1 MAKTTR
7 KELLNAPDEFITTTS
22 TTVKWIKENPVRFG
36 VSVAVAIVVFAGV
49 FGFYHWKTSRDN
61 EAMIAYSHA
70 WSSSQLTLE
79 VVQKYGDTDAAKL
92 AKLRLARMAYNE
104 KNPKMAL
111 SYAQEFLGGW
121 GDEDVYHWEGVL
133 IQGAAQALLKDYGK
147 AVASFD
153 ECIKSAPQNF
163 KDQALFSKAQALIAL
178 GKKDEARKA
187 LEAISASYRD
197 VALPVLASLEMQQGV
212 AN

>member
-7 KELLNAPDEFITTTS
+7 KELLNAPDEFITTTG
-22 TTVKWIKENPVRFG
+22 TTVKWIKENPLRFG
-36 VSVAVAIVVFAGV
+36 ISVAVVVVVFAGG
-49 FGFYHWKTSRDN
+49 FGLYHWKTSRDN
-61 EAMIAYSHA
+61 AAMIAYSHA

-92 AKLRLARMAYNE
+92 AKLRLARMAFNE

-111 SYAQEFLGGW
+111 SYAGEFLGSW
-121 GDEDVYHWEGVL
+121 GDEDVYRWEGIL
-133 IQGAAQALLKDYGK
+133 IQGASQMLLKDYAK

-153 ECIKSAPQNF
+153 QCIPSAPVDI
-163 KDQALFSKAQALIAL
+163 KDQALFYKAQALIGL
-178 GKKDEARKA
+178 GKKDEAKKA
-187 LEAISASYRD
+187 LESVSLNYRD
-197 VALPVLASLEMQQGV
+197 VAMPVLASLEMQQGV